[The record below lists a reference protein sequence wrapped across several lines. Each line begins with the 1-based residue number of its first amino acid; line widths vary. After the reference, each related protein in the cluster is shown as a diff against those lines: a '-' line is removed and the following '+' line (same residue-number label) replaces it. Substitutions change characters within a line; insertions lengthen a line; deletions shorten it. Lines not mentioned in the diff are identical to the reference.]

1 MDHMKKILSFIMSF
15 IMMSV
20 IVVMPAAA
28 LEPTEENKQ
37 NIVSQYFEEIAEY
50 APQDDVE
57 TVALSFMRNSLKNE
71 NIEISNVTPFYD
83 LNDNVTAY
91 CVTIQLGNS
100 PCGYVLISLLNIEM
114 PIVEFA
120 FEGTGPVNTVRSIQ
134 AARGYSSAPSTI
146 RYFGPGTYFIDSTS
160 ADTISDVF
168 TNETYSK
175 SEVETAYTNYISSK
189 ANVLSD
195 VVIGDGILD
204 WADANIDS
212 SSIVKIPSFGSGTD
226 YWLMTDFNDGN
237 VCSPTCAT
245 NILWYWGNQKG
256 YTWCIEN
263 GDKTGYEL
271 AQGLFTAMSLQM
283 ATVPPLGTL
292 DIFIRDAY
300 TNFLSF
306 RGSNFN
312 TRVLSQNVYS
322 DFTAAIDDNC
332 PIHTMLRNESLFS
345 TGHDVMTFGYGE
357 SNTGTEYLFVMDGWN
372 NYGRFVYFDY
382 FPIIKGVKVW
392 VGSTAN

>member
-1 MDHMKKILSFIMSF
+1 
-15 IMMSV
+15 
-20 IVVMPAAA
+20 
-28 LEPTEENKQ
+28 
-37 NIVSQYFEEIAEY
+37 
-50 APQDDVE
+50 
-57 TVALSFMRNSLKNE
+57 
-71 NIEISNVTPFYD
+71 
-83 LNDNVTAY
+83 
-91 CVTIQLGNS
+91 
-100 PCGYVLISLLNIEM
+100 
-114 PIVEFA
+114 
-120 FEGTGPVNTVRSIQ
+120 
-134 AARGYSSAPSTI
+134 
-146 RYFGPGTYFIDSTS
+146 
-160 ADTISDVF
+160 
-168 TNETYSK
+168 
-175 SEVETAYTNYISSK
+175 
-189 ANVLSD
+189 LSD